1 MTEQEIAEF
10 LEANKQDIQ
19 QEVRR
24 RLVEGLVSNHR
35 WEISAQI
42 AAAVDVFVKE
52 QIVPRQ
58 GRRHRNRQHPREDD
72 DRESRQ
78 KYGGLQL
85 SRVGQGPL
93 LLTPPPSSINHPLY
107 LGT

>member
-52 QIVPRQ
+52 QIVPEIKTYLE
-58 GRRHRNRQHPREDD
+58 GEKGAILEAAKVAVTEIGNTLAKTMIEKAAKNMEGYSFRELV
-72 DRESRQ
+72 
-78 KYGGLQL
+78 KGLF
-85 SRVGQGPL
+85 S
-93 LLTPPPSSINHPLY
+93 
-107 LGT
+107 